1 MTEAELDA
9 ICAAWPG
16 VARSIKW
23 EVDLV
28 YSVANKMFAVLCT
41 LGPERGR
48 LSFKV
53 EPERFLELT
62 DQPGIAPAPYMARAF
77 WITLANPA
85 QFGGARLQAFLRR
98 SYDLVVASLPR
109 KAQASL
115 APPAAQAVA
124 PAAGHRSSGS
134 AKPLGQGVAR
144 ARTGAT
150 PRSRGVVAKE
160 KALPR
165 PATVKAPAVAGPA
178 AKRADKAEKS
188 SSVPVRRSRS
198 S

>member
-16 VARSIKW
+16 VTRSIKW

-98 SYDLVVASLPR
+98 SYDLVVANLPR

-115 APPAAQAVA
+115 MPSAAQAVA
-124 PAAGHRSSGS
+124 PAAGHRPSGAAKPVGQGAAS
-134 AKPLGQGVAR
+134 AK
-144 ARTGAT
+144 TGAT
-150 PRSRGVVAKE
+150 PRSRGAIAKD
-160 KALPR
+160 KALRR
-165 PATVKAPAVAGPA
+165 PATSETPAAAEPA
-178 AKRADKAEKS
+178 AKRANTANPS
-188 SSVPVRRSRS
+188 SPVPNRRSRS
-198 S
+198 

>member
-124 PAAGHRSSGS
+124 PGAGRRPSGG
-134 AKPLGQGVAR
+134 AKAVVQGAAR
-144 ARTGAT
+144 AGSGAT
-150 PRSRGVVAKE
+150 PRSRGASAKD
-160 KALPR
+160 KALPG
-165 PATVKAPAVAGPA
+165 PATAETPAAAGPA
-178 AKRADKAEKS
+178 AKRTNKADQPS
-188 SSVPVRRSRS
+188 STPVRRSRS